1 MYVFLF
7 YFHDADTPA
16 VCHGMELHEFN
27 KAKHGR
33 REKKRVSEVERERG
47 QVQQMKLEPMA
58 FSGEPASGELQ
69 YKELS
74 KRETPIVG
82 EEVEAISLEEDIQ
95 KVRTWLYSAAKF
107 IRDNAEDESEIML
120 SDKLDDMLNKGKIQL
135 DDVRKRYETF
145 RHTGHSDDTCG
156 FFDPFLNT
164 ETNVPRNIIVIDV
177 KNALEHG
184 YAEFIDTVAHEAW
197 HAVQNDLK
205 MIGVNGSNRLIL
217 EPSAQKVERDA
228 GYMGGIMYNKYAL
241 QNGLQLKKLR

>member
-1 MYVFLF
+1 M
-7 YFHDADTPA
+7 A
-16 VCHGMELHEFN
+16 G
-27 KAKHGR
+27 G
-33 REKKRVSEVERERG
+33 EKKRVSEIERERG
-47 QVQQMKLEPMA
+47 QVQQMKLEPMV
-58 FSGEPASGELQ
+58 FSGEPASGEFQ

-74 KRETPIVG
+74 EQENPIVG

-107 IRDNAEDESEIML
+107 IRDNGEDESEIML

-145 RHTGHSDDTCG
+145 RHTGHSDDTYG

-164 ETNVPRNIIVIDV
+164 ETNVSRNIIVIDV
-177 KNALEHG
+177 KNALESG